1 MFVFDK
7 RQMADDKLNELLS
20 GNTVYAETEELIRL
34 MNRRI
39 ESHDLDITVDSTDL
53 GCWFIPNN

>member
-1 MFVFDK
+1 MFVLNK
-7 RQMADDKLNELLS
+7 REMADEKLNHLIDGYS
-20 GNTVYAETEELIRL
+20 VYAETEELIRL

-39 ESHDLDITVDSTDL
+39 ESHELDITIDDTDQ